1 MTYTIEI
8 DRMHKFG
15 DRGDCTV
22 RINGVVVETYADKY
36 KLVGDR
42 WIPAI
47 SDAEIMRT
55 AIMDYESDNGRNC
68 RW

>member
-8 DRMHKFG
+8 DRKHKFG
-15 DRGDCTV
+15 EHGDCTV
-22 RINGVVVETYADKY
+22 KINGVVVETYADKY
-36 KLVGDR
+36 TLIGSR
-42 WIPAI
+42 WITAI

-55 AIMDYESDNGRNC
+55 AILDYESDNNRHC